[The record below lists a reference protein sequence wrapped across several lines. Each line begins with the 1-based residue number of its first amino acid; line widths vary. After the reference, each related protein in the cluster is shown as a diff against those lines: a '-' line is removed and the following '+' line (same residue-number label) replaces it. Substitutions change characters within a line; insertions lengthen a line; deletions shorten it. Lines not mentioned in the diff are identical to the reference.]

1 MSVRLDVR
9 DDAAIVTMESP
20 PVNSINQEIRQGLL
34 DVFVALQSNPDVS
47 RVILTGAGTAFAAGA
62 DAREFDKP
70 SLDPQL
76 PDAVAAIEGCGK
88 PVIAAIDGP
97 ALGGGYELA
106 LACTYRVATPRS
118 VVGLPEVNLGVVPG
132 SGGTQ
137 KLPRLIG
144 MEKAVSLIS
153 EGRVVRTPDAMKL
166 GMIDAVADDP
176 VNFAMALK
184 LETLNAIT
192 PLIRRP
198 KPQIAQDAVTRAGNT
213 VEKRKRGEEAPQR
226 AINLVVASAVLEL
239 EDALAG
245 EREVFLE
252 LRESDQARA
261 LRHMFFAERAAKAPD
276 SLRDV
281 EPVEIRTAVVVGGG
295 TMGASIAYALNGIG
309 IDVSIVEMDTDAK
322 ARAEAN
328 VKKLFDDAVKR
339 GLIEQEAADVSRER
353 MSVLIGYAHLPA
365 ADIAIEAAF
374 EDMAVKKQIFTNLEQ
389 NLPATAI
396 LATNTSYL
404 DVDDIASVVSDP
416 ARVLGLHFFSPAH
429 IMKLLEIVRADE
441 TGPVA
446 LAMGFELARRL
457 RKVPVLAGVCDG
469 FIGNRILARY
479 REIAD
484 ITMIDGA
491 TPWEIDA
498 AMVAFGYPMGPYM
511 AQDLSGLDI
520 AYANRRR
527 QAPFRDPERRYVPV
541 GDRLVEDGRL
551 GRKTGA
557 GWYRYVDGKPEADP
571 LVERMIEE
579 EARKTG
585 IERRSFDPTEIADRI
600 VTAMINEAFDI
611 LNEGIAAK
619 PSDIDLVLVHGYGF
633 PRWRGGLMHEAEA
646 RGLKEVL
653 GAIERYAGEDPVL
666 WTPSPLLRSMVRDGT
681 ALCDFAAPELQRT
694 N

>member
-1 MSVRLDVR
+1 MSVRLDTR
-9 DDAAIVTMESP
+9 GDAAIVTMESP
-20 PVNSINQEIRQGLL
+20 PVNAINQAIRQGLL
-34 DVFVALQSNPDVS
+34 DTFTALKSNADVS

-62 DAREFDKP
+62 DAKEFDKP

-76 PDAVAAIEGCGK
+76 PDVVAAIEACGK

-106 LACTYRVATPRS
+106 LACTYRVATLRS
-118 VVGLPEVNLGVVPG
+118 SVGLPEVNLGVVPG

-144 MEKAVSLIS
+144 MAKAVSLIA
-153 EGRVVRTPDAMKL
+153 EGRVVKAPDAMKL
-166 GMIDAVADDP
+166 GMVDAVADDP
-176 VNFAMALK
+176 VNFAMTLD
-184 LETLNAIT
+184 LESLHAIT
-192 PLIRRP
+192 PLICRP
-198 KPQIAQDAVTRAGNT
+198 MPQPDSDAVALA
-213 VEKRKRGEEAPQR
+213 EKAAAKRKRGEQAPLR
-226 AINLVVASAVLEL
+226 AANLVAASAVLQPE
-239 EDALAG
+239 EALAR
-245 EREVFLE
+245 ERAAFLE

-261 LRHMFFAERAAKAPD
+261 LRHMFFAERAAKAPA

-281 EPVEIRTAVVVGGG
+281 DPVDIGVAVVVGGG

-309 IDVSIVEMDTDAK
+309 IDVSIVEMDAEAK

-339 GLIEQEAADVSRER
+339 GLADQEAADASRER
-353 MSVLIGYAHLPA
+353 MSVLIGYDTLPP

-374 EDMAVKKQIFTNLEQ
+374 EDMAVKKQIFTSLEQ
-389 NLPATAI
+389 SLPASAI

-404 DVDDIASVVSDP
+404 DVNDIASVVSDK
-416 ARVLGLHFFSPAH
+416 ARVVGLHFFSPAH
-429 IMKLLEIVRADE
+429 IMKLLEIVSADA

-446 LAMGFELARRL
+446 LATGFELARRL

-520 AYANRRR
+520 AYANRQR
-527 QAPFRDPERRYVPV
+527 QAPLRDPKRRYVRI

-557 GWYRYVDGKPEADP
+557 GWYRYVDGKPEPDP
-571 LVERMIEE
+571 LVEKMIAE
-579 EARKTG
+579 EAHAAG
-585 IERRSFDPTEIADRI
+585 VERRTFDPTEISDRI
-600 VTAMINEAFDI
+600 ITAMINEAFEI
-611 LNEGIAAK
+611 LDEGIAAK

-633 PRWRGGLMHEAEA
+633 PRWRGGLMHEAAA
-646 RGLKEVL
+646 RGLDSVL
-653 GAIERYAGEDPVL
+653 ASIETFAEKDPVI
-666 WTPSPLLRSMVRDGT
+666 WTPSPLLRSMVRDGIGRG
-681 ALCDFAAPELQRT
+681 DFAAAK